1 MKKLLTTIISI
12 TILMSIMISPA
23 SAELKDGYIDHGSYR
38 DEFKYEDIGDFR
50 YIYRYGGSILEV
62 LYKKRS
68 SKQEIKRIEFPAEH
82 NGKQVDVIGFT
93 NDNHDENLKVNT
105 IFIPK
110 TIDVFSISCV
120 YDPFDDESGERLVSV
135 KNIEVDKDN
144 PYLCSKD
151 GVLYSKDMKILY
163 LYPNRNNMTVYKMPN
178 TIEDTFYYRY
188 LFKRN
193 NLRKVYLSDNL
204 KKIDLSSLQN
214 CKNLEYVYIG
224 TNTKEIGESAFCSDE
239 KLKTVKIK
247 SKKLKTI
254 GESSFNGC
262 SSLKNINIPST
273 LKIIE
278 GSAFRDCKS
287 LKKIKLPKNLKK
299 IGSFAFMDCKKLSK
313 VIISNTNKAPEIKN
327 KVYCYYN
334 YKKNKKVYQK
344 TFSGT
349 KKGIKFHVKNKKV
362 AKSLKKQLK
371 GSGVKNAK
379 ILIGK
384 KVVYQNING

>member
-82 NGKQVDVIGFT
+82 NGRQVDEIGFT
-93 NDNHDENLKVNT
+93 TYEDDDKVRNLKVNT

-110 TIDVFSISCV
+110 TFKISLQITTLEFHIRCV
-120 YDPFDDESGERLVSV
+120 DDPEYDGDERLVSV
-135 KNIEVDKDN
+135 RNIEVDKDN
-144 PYLCSKD
+144 PFLCSKD
-151 GVLYSKDMKILY
+151 GILYSKDMKIMCFF
-163 LYPNRNNMTVYKMPN
+163 PDRNNVTVYRMPN
-178 TIEDTFYYRY
+178 TIENCWDTFY
-188 LFKRN
+188 KRN
-193 NLRKVYLSDNL
+193 RLKKIYFSDNL
-204 KKIDLSSLQN
+204 KIMRCIASN

-224 TNTKEIGESAFCSDE
+224 KNTKEMGPESFSYDN

-247 SKKLKTI
+247 SNKLKTI
-254 GESSFNGC
+254 GYGVFLGC
-262 SSLKNINIPST
+262 TSLKKINIPST
-273 LKIIE
+273 VKTI
-278 GSAFRDCKS
+278 GMAAFRVCKS
-287 LKKIKLPKNLKK
+287 LKKVQLSKNLKK
-299 IGSFAFMDCKKLSK
+299 IGDSAFRSCKSLSK
-313 VIISNTNKAPEIKN
+313 VTINNKNNTPKIGKN
-327 KVYCYYN
+327 TF
-334 YKKNKKVYQK
+334 KN
-344 TFSGT
+344 T
-349 KKGIKFHVKNKKV
+349 KKGIKFYVKNKKV
-362 AKSLKKQLK
+362 ANSLKKQLK

-384 KVVYQNING
+384 KVVYKNIKG